1 MQPLPLRLLSKPQR
15 SGCTDEL
22 GAKETRLTLAAYKK
36 IGREIKRAHA
46 SALADAGSRGVPA
59 ARPELSIRDFGG
71 RPEPGVN
78 NQPAIV
84 MAMKACTEH
93 GGCTLTFPPADVGQR
108 VSKTVY
114 LTSSFSLVSNLT
126 LHVPPGVV
134 LRGTETDADN
144 MLSSQL
150 WPTLPWLEHP
160 SMPCNDCPYTCGAGC
175 GPTKRAWLYGQN
187 VSGVRIT
194 GGGTLHGGGEH
205 GHLYSVVYR

>member
-1 MQPLPLRLLSKPQR
+1 MYVSQTLEGKLIDCGGDLELLQSLQSKPETDDDLPVPASLENQFFFRLLLKNPKAILDSVPHDQVRDPDYKPLSHNDVSIQPLLPI
-15 SGCTDEL
+15 DV
-22 GAKETRLTLAAYKK
+22 
-36 IGREIKRAHA
+36 
-46 SALADAGSRGVPA
+46 DA
-59 ARPELSIRDFGG
+59 
-71 RPEPGVN
+71 
-78 NQPAIV
+78 
-84 MAMKACTEH
+84 
-93 GGCTLTFPPADVGQR
+93 

-187 VSGVRIT
+187 VSGVRIS

-205 GHLYSVVYR
+205 GRLYSVVFR

>member
-1 MQPLPLRLLSKPQR
+1 LRAVRLANPKVSLFQN
-15 SGCTDEL
+15 EL

-46 SALADAGSRGVPA
+46 SALADAGSQRGAPA

-84 MAMKACTEH
+84 MAMKACAEH

-187 VSGVRIT
+187 VSGVRIS

-205 GHLYSVVYR
+205 GRLYSVVFR